1 MPSNSMTSRGIFV
14 PADSRSLAAGSRT
27 NPERSLQLAL
37 AAAEVALENGG
48 KNIVVMDMTGQSASF
63 DYFVVASGV
72 SQRQLRAMSDEIDH
86 KLQEELHDRRMNIDG
101 RDNSNWVVMDYGT
114 VLVHLFDE
122 ITRQFYSIEALWADS
137 PRLDLKHLCPNLPW
151 Q

>member
-1 MPSNSMTSRGIFV
+1 MLSKSMTSRGSFV
-14 PADSRSLAAGSRT
+14 SAESRSLAAGSRT

-63 DYFVVASGV
+63 DYFVVATGV

-86 KLQEELHDRRMNIDG
+86 QLKEVLHDRRMNIDG

-137 PRLDLKHLCPNLPW
+137 PRLDLKHLRPNLPW